1 MTRAAEPVPQV
12 PVASVD
18 HCGAV
23 SGTAAAAPAPACGT
37 TATRSARLSVG
48 SSVAFSAVVSSDSAP
63 CPSGRVL
70 VVAGTHGN
78 ELNAPWL
85 LDGWQRD
92 PASAPR
98 TPLRLEWCL
107 GNPAARAV
115 CRRYLERDLNRSF
128 DPQLLQASGSVPLE
142 VERARQLL
150 ADRGPA
156 GATPCTVVFDLH
168 STTAAM
174 GNSLVVYGRRPADLA
189 LAAALQAELGL
200 PIYLHEADARQSGY
214 LVERWPCG
222 LVIEVGPVPQ
232 GVLAPAILRQ
242 TRLALESGL
251 AVLERAA
258 QGCLRLPP
266 RLVVHRHLGSLDL
279 PRHNDG
285 SPAAVLHPDRLGR
298 DWQPL
303 RPGDPLF
310 LNDEG
315 ATIPYVPPTGLEDR
329 SVWPVFINE
338 AAYGEKGIA
347 LSLTQREVWD
357 VQIAWAEALAAMARR
372 LERAGG

>member
-1 MTRAAEPVPQV
+1 M
-12 PVASVD
+12 
-18 HCGAV
+18 
-23 SGTAAAAPAPACGT
+23 
-37 TATRSARLSVG
+37 
-48 SSVAFSAVVSSDSAP
+48 
-63 CPSGRVL
+63 L

-85 LDGWQRD
+85 LEQWQRD
-92 PASAPR
+92 AASAPQ
-98 TPLRLEWCL
+98 TPLRLEWRI
-107 GNPAARAV
+107 GNPAARAA

-128 DPQLLQASGSVPLE
+128 DPSLLQATAPVPLE

-150 ADRGPA
+150 ADCGPA
-156 GATPCTVVFDLH
+156 GQTPCPVVFDLH

-189 LAAALQAELGL
+189 LAAALQADLGL
-200 PIYLHEADARQSGY
+200 PVYLHEADARQTGY

-232 GVLAPAILRQ
+232 GVLAPAIVQQ

-251 AVLERAA
+251 AALERAA
-258 QGCLRLPP
+258 RGSLRLPTQ
-266 RLVVHRHLGSLDL
+266 LVVHRHLGSLDL
-279 PRHNDG
+279 PRHADG
-285 SPAAVLHPDRLGR
+285 SPAALLHPQRLGR

-310 LNDEG
+310 LDGAGATLPYLPPAGLEG
-315 ATIPYVPPTGLEDR
+315 AE
-329 SVWPVFINE
+329 VWPVFINE

-347 LSLTQREVWD
+347 LSLTSREGWS
-357 VQIAWAEALAAMARR
+357 VQAAWGEALRQLALP
-372 LERAGG
+372 LERQTR